1 MFLWIQNA
9 KRIATT
15 KVGNG
20 EESGSDHDG
29 LHWDSDEEINMRQK
43 SPKGGSI
50 FELIP
55 DLEKHLQ
62 EHQREGFRFLWRNLA
77 GVDPGGNPC
86 VPPMEPGG
94 CVLSHAPGTGKSLL
108 IISFLQSY
116 MKVSIAN
123 PTDSFNILENL
134 ILFLLSSIRVTLEP
148 HLICLS
154 VGSMLIGLCS

>member
-1 MFLWIQNA
+1 M
-9 KRIATT
+9 
-15 KVGNG
+15 GNG
-20 EESGSDHDG
+20 EENGSDHDG
-29 LHWDSDEEINMRQK
+29 LHWDSDEENNIRQK

-108 IISFLQSY
+108 IICFLQSY

-134 ILFLLSSIRVTLEP
+134 ILLILSSIRVSLEP
-148 HLICLS
+148 HLIS
-154 VGSMLIGLCS
+154 YQ